1 MIQGFPDRDWV
12 AAQQEAVDLMVN
24 VARRR
29 GMIPYSHLFACVSRI
44 TLQPHDP
51 RVYPFLEE
59 ISVAEDAA
67 GRGMLTV
74 VVVHK
79 TGDME
84 PGKGFYELAKRLGRD
99 TSDLQKCWIAELHK
113 VHAYW
118 AAR

>member
-1 MIQGFPDRDWV
+1 MIQGFPDEDWT
-12 AAQQEAVDLMVN
+12 AAQHEAKDLMVN
-24 VARRR
+24 AARRR
-29 GMIPYSHLFACVSRI
+29 GMITYSDLFSRLSRI
-44 TLQPHDP
+44 AMQPHDP

-59 ISVAEDAA
+59 ISLSEDAA

-84 PGKGFYELAKRLGRD
+84 PGKGFYDLAKRLRRD
-99 TSDLQKCWIAELHK
+99 TSDLQKCWIEELHK

-118 AAR
+118 SAH